1 MRFLNIVII
10 LFLFQ
15 ACSFNNDSKY
25 WNEHNDQKIADKKKL
40 IEIIKKSEDITLMT
54 IDEYNIFIDDYVKKS
69 KFPNIS
75 K

>member
-15 ACSFNNDSKY
+15 ACSFNNDSQY

>member
-1 MRFLNIVII
+1 VII

-15 ACSFNNDSKY
+15 ACSFNNDSQY

-75 K
+75 KWIKI

>member
-1 MRFLNIVII
+1 MII

-15 ACSFNNDSKY
+15 ACSFNNDSQY
-25 WNEHNDQKIADKKKL
+25 WNEHNDQMIADKKKL

-75 K
+75 KWIKI

>member
-1 MRFLNIVII
+1 MKFFNMAII
-10 LFLFQ
+10 LSLFQ
-15 ACSFNNDSKY
+15 ACSFNDDSKY
-25 WNEHNDQKIADKKKL
+25 WNEHNDNKIADKKKL